1 MPRRRF
7 TLIEMLVVVAL
18 ISLLAALLMPSL
30 QKSLNAARRTLCM
43 NNQKQ
48 MGIEFGIFSGENR
61 GCLSLHWTRYIPIY
75 SNNIW
80 DCRDGINDSHG
91 SGWSSE
97 QANSG
102 GYGGFAATG
111 KLYFN
116 GGLRDGAIA
125 FCPVD
130 QERKYEASK
139 WPTPYWG
146 KPGCPPNGGGYANTS
161 SNMGYYVRPVNQ
173 SSNYYVKWTTVESKY
188 HRQDQ
193 FAQKAILTEKTTMY
207 GLLRS
212 HKDGMNVLYGDG
224 GAKWVPIERFFDDM
238 MAINNNSV
246 EYEWWPPNSNKI
258 YSVWNDLD
266 EARKH

>member
-7 TLIEMLVVVAL
+7 TLIEMLVVVAI
-18 ISLLAALLMPSL
+18 ISLLAALLTPSL
-30 QKSLNAARRTLCM
+30 QKSLNAARRVLCM
-43 NNQKQ
+43 SNQQQ
-48 MGIEFGIFSGENR
+48 MGIEFGLYAGENR
-61 GCLSLHWTRYIPIY
+61 GYLSLHWPRYVPIY
-75 SNNIW
+75 SSAIW
-80 DCRDGINDSHG
+80 SNKDGTPGNP
-91 SGWSSE
+91 GWGAVPA
-97 QANSG
+97 AN
-102 GYGGFAATG
+102 YGGFVGAG
-111 KLYFN
+111 KLYYN

-130 QERKYEASK
+130 EQKKFDASQ

-146 KPGCPPNGGGYANTS
+146 KSGNPPHGTGFVNTEH
-161 SNMGYYVRPVNQ
+161 NMGYYIRPVTQ
-173 SSNYYVKWTTVESKY
+173 STNNYVDWTTVEKVY
-188 HRQDQ
+188 HRQDKY
-193 FAQKAILTEKTTMY
+193 AQKAILTDKTAIW